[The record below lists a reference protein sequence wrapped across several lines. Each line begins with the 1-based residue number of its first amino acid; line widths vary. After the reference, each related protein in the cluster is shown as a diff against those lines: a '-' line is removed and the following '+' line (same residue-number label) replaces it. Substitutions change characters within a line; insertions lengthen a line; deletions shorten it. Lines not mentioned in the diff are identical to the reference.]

1 MAIWV
6 DADACP
12 KAIRQII
19 YKAAERT
26 KVSAV
31 FVANHYI
38 KTPPSKVISSLQ
50 VAQGFDVADTTI
62 LERMQP
68 DDLVITADIPLAAD
82 VIARNGSALNPRGTL
97 YSEDNIKGLLRRR
110 NSAELMR
117 DQGLLS
123 GGPAA
128 FDKRN
133 IQEFANA
140 LDRFLAKRSSA

>member
-12 KAIRQII
+12 KAIRAII
-19 YKAAERT
+19 HKAAERT
-26 KVSAV
+26 RVKTV

-38 KTPPSKVISSLQ
+38 KTPPSRVISSLQ

-62 LERMQP
+62 LERMRP
-68 DDLVITADIPLAAD
+68 GDLVITADIPLAAD
-82 VIARNGSALNPRGTL
+82 VLAQNGTALNPRGTL
-97 YSEDNIKGLLRRR
+97 YSDDNIKGLLRRR

-128 FDKRN
+128 LDQSN

-140 LDRFLAKRSSA
+140 LDRFLAKRPSA